1 MVYKNKD
8 GLVWRYGIEEADLTN
23 IAGYR
28 THGDLRYV
36 EVVLK
41 GSDVPA
47 SSAVINDNL
56 VLPKGAQIVK
66 AEWSKANVTVV
77 GGNLSIGLIDA
88 DKAAGNA
95 APTALLNANTPANL
109 NADGTGAGA
118 AIGTVLAKSKKVTWL
133 ASAPIT
139 AGETTIRI
147 FYRVPKN
154 EVDTLVYVKP

>member
-8 GLVWRYGIEEADLTN
+8 GLVWRFGAEEADLTN

-28 THGDLRYV
+28 THGDLRYI

-41 GSDVPA
+41 GADVPLTP
-47 SSAVINDNL
+47 AVINDNL
-56 VLPKGAQIVK
+56 VVPKGAQITKV
-66 AEWSKANVTVV
+66 EWFKANVAVA

-95 APTALLNANTPANL
+95 VVGGLVSAATPANL
-109 NADGTGAGA
+109 NADGVGSGAQ
-118 AIGTVLAKSKKVTWL
+118 IGDVQTKARKVTWS
-133 ASAPIT
+133 ASAAIT

-147 FYRVPKN
+147 FYRIPKN
-154 EVDTLVYVKP
+154 ETNTLVYVKP